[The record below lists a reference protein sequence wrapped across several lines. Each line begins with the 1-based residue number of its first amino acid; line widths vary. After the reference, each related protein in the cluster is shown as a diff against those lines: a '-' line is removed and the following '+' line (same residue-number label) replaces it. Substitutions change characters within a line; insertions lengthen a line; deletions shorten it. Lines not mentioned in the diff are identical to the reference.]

1 MMALGVGSRA
11 VDLGVHVS
19 ISKLSLDCSLGR
31 FQVFK
36 VKRQG
41 IQLSLGTPLT
51 LGIAASYQYTSGV
64 QSTLPLSCVLGIS
77 CGQETIEECNVPLEI
92 AAIKTL
98 LGQQQDSIEENGELI
113 TTAGA
118 KIFELEPVI
127 NKIEEEFPIVKNKLR
142 AYCKQTLDSFSD
154 ELDDMARADRDKW
167 DCVHESG
174 KMSELIDK
182 VSEENATLREKI
194 KTQKSALIKQ
204 KIALKE
210 EKDANKQ
217 LKSDV
222 ASMMRRLVAV
232 EDVVHPAMCE
242 AAEQRLGELGV

>member
-1 MMALGVGSRA
+1 MSKPPSRKRKMLQA
-11 VDLGVHVS
+11 QAARAFAPPSEILEESDVS
-19 ISKLSLDCSLGR
+19 H
-31 FQVFK
+31 
-36 VKRQG
+36 
-41 IQLSLGTPLT
+41 
-51 LGIAASYQYTSGV
+51 
-64 QSTLPLSCVLGIS
+64 
-77 CGQETIEECNVPLEI
+77 EI
-92 AAIKTL
+92 ATIKTL
-98 LGQQQDSIEENGELI
+98 LDQQQESIEDNSELI
-113 TTAGA
+113 TIAGA

-127 NKIEEEFPIVKNKLR
+127 DKIEEEFPIVKKKLR

-182 VSEENATLREKI
+182 VSKENATLKEKI
-194 KTQKSALIKQ
+194 KTQ

-222 ASMMRRLVAV
+222 ASIMCRLVAV
-232 EDVVHPAMCE
+232 EEVVHPAICE

>member
-1 MMALGVGSRA
+1 MAKMSKPPSRKRKMLQA
-11 VDLGVHVS
+11 QAARAFAPPSQEILEESDVS
-19 ISKLSLDCSLGR
+19 H
-31 FQVFK
+31 
-36 VKRQG
+36 
-41 IQLSLGTPLT
+41 
-51 LGIAASYQYTSGV
+51 
-64 QSTLPLSCVLGIS
+64 
-77 CGQETIEECNVPLEI
+77 EI
-92 AAIKTL
+92 ATIKTL
-98 LGQQQDSIEENGELI
+98 LDQQQESIEDNSELI
-113 TTAGA
+113 TIAGA

-127 NKIEEEFPIVKNKLR
+127 DKIEEEFPIVKKKLR

-182 VSEENATLREKI
+182 VSKENATLKEKI
-194 KTQKSALIKQ
+194 KTQ

-222 ASMMRRLVAV
+222 ASIMCRLVAV
-232 EDVVHPAMCE
+232 EEVVHPAICE

>member
-1 MMALGVGSRA
+1 MLQAQAARA
-11 VDLGVHVS
+11 FAPPSQEILEESDVS
-19 ISKLSLDCSLGR
+19 H
-31 FQVFK
+31 
-36 VKRQG
+36 
-41 IQLSLGTPLT
+41 
-51 LGIAASYQYTSGV
+51 
-64 QSTLPLSCVLGIS
+64 
-77 CGQETIEECNVPLEI
+77 EI
-92 AAIKTL
+92 ATIKTL
-98 LGQQQDSIEENGELI
+98 LDQQQESIEDNSELI
-113 TTAGA
+113 TIAGA

-127 NKIEEEFPIVKNKLR
+127 DKIEEEFPIVKKKLR

-167 DCVHESG
+167 DCVHESASISLQTSG

-182 VSEENATLREKI
+182 VSKENDTLKEKI
-194 KTQKSALIKQ
+194 KTQ

-222 ASMMRRLVAV
+222 ASIMCRLVAV
-232 EDVVHPAMCE
+232 EEVVHPAICE

>member
-1 MMALGVGSRA
+1 MVIEETL
-11 VDLGVHVS
+11 
-19 ISKLSLDCSLGR
+19 LD
-31 FQVFK
+31 Q
-36 VKRQG
+36 
-41 IQLSLGTPLT
+41 
-51 LGIAASYQYTSGV
+51 
-64 QSTLPLSCVLGIS
+64 
-77 CGQETIEECNVPLEI
+77 QETIEDCNVPLEI

-113 TTAGA
+113 TIAGA

-182 VSEENATLREKI
+182 VSEENATLKEKI

-232 EDVVHPAMCE
+232 EEVVHPAMCD
-242 AAEQRLGELGV
+242 AAEQKLGELGV

>member
-1 MMALGVGSRA
+1 MV
-11 VDLGVHVS
+11 
-19 ISKLSLDCSLGR
+19 IEE
-31 FQVFK
+31 
-36 VKRQG
+36 
-41 IQLSLGTPLT
+41 TPLD
-51 LGIAASYQYTSGV
+51 Q
-64 QSTLPLSCVLGIS
+64 
-77 CGQETIEECNVPLEI
+77 QETIEECNVPLEI

-118 KIFELEPVI
+118 KIFELEP
-127 NKIEEEFPIVKNKLR
+127 
-142 AYCKQTLDSFSD
+142 QTLDSFSD

-167 DCVHESG
+167 ECVHESG

-182 VSEENATLREKI
+182 VSEENATLKKKI

-210 EKDANKQ
+210 EKDGNKQ

-232 EDVVHPAMCE
+232 EEVVHPAMCE
-242 AAEQRLGELGV
+242 AAEQKLGELGV

>member
-1 MMALGVGSRA
+1 MLDAQA
-11 VDLGVHVS
+11 VQAGQAS
-19 ISKLSLDCSLGR
+19 TPPST
-31 FQVFK
+31 
-36 VKRQG
+36 G
-41 IQLSLGTPLT
+41 IDMVIEETPLD
-51 LGIAASYQYTSGV
+51 Q
-64 QSTLPLSCVLGIS
+64 
-77 CGQETIEECNVPLEI
+77 QETIEECNVPLEI

-167 DCVHESG
+167 DCVHESLMDLG
-174 KMSELIDK
+174 SK
-182 VSEENATLREKI
+182 EKI

>member
-1 MMALGVGSRA
+1 MAKPTLRQRKMLDAQA
-11 VDLGVHVS
+11 VQAGQAS
-19 ISKLSLDCSLGR
+19 TPPST
-31 FQVFK
+31 
-36 VKRQG
+36 G
-41 IQLSLGTPLT
+41 IDMVIEETPLD
-51 LGIAASYQYTSGV
+51 Q
-64 QSTLPLSCVLGIS
+64 
-77 CGQETIEECNVPLEI
+77 QETIEECNVPLEI

-182 VSEENATLREKI
+182 VSEENATLKEKI

>member
-51 LGIAASYQYTSGV
+51 LGIAVSYQYTSGV
-64 QSTLPLSCVLGIS
+64 QSTLPLSCVLGIL
-77 CGQETIEECNVPLEI
+77 CGPVPRFSSWSL
-92 AAIKTL
+92 
-98 LGQQQDSIEENGELI
+98 
-113 TTAGA
+113 
-118 KIFELEPVI
+118 
-127 NKIEEEFPIVKNKLR
+127 FPIVKNKLR

-167 DCVHESG
+167 ECVHESG

-182 VSEENATLREKI
+182 VSEENATLKKKI

-210 EKDANKQ
+210 EKDGNKQ

-232 EDVVHPAMCE
+232 EEVVHPAMCE
-242 AAEQRLGELGV
+242 AAEQKLGELGV